1 MKIITPFILLVI
13 CIIGLWL
20 TAGCAT
26 VKVRVPIGANEQF
39 GAVEIG
45 TTYFPPRNYQQRL
58 YDLPAL
64 VPSWV
69 RLPENPFRPKS
80 SDGKSIM
87 H

>member
-1 MKIITPFILLVI
+1 MKIISPYILFVI

-26 VKVRVPIGANEQF
+26 FKVRVPLGADEQF

-45 TTYFPPRNYQQRL
+45 TTYFPPTNYQRL

-64 VPSWV
+64 VPAWV
-69 RLPENPFRPKS
+69 KIPANPFRPAS
-80 SDGKSIM
+80 STLFDK
-87 H
+87 